1 MNGKGKKPQ
10 AENGKTNRMKNI
22 SNEELIK
29 QLNRIRQNLLQTAST
44 FDSTHKPK
52 QSTIGHLVLIE
63 STSNTPTD
71 PNELT
76 SKIAAAQ

>member
-1 MNGKGKKPQ
+1 MNGKGKKLL
-10 AENGKTNRMKNI
+10 AENGKINQMKNI

-44 FDSTHKPK
+44 FDLTHKPR

-63 STSNTPTD
+63 STSNHLANSSEPV
-71 PNELT
+71 
-76 SKIAAAQ
+76 SKMAASQ